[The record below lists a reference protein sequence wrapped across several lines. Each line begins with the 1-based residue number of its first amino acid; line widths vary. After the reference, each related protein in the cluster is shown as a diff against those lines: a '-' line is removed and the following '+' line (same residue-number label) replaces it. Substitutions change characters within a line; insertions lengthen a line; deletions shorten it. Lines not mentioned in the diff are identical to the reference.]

1 LALRLK
7 RQIFDKGEFVLNTVK
22 VAVIGP
28 GNIGS
33 DLMYKI
39 IRSPFLKFSLMTG
52 VVESEGIKRARNL
65 GFKTSIT
72 GVQAVLDDDSIKIV
86 FDATGAQ
93 HHLKHAPLLKE
104 AGKIAID
111 LTPAAVGPYVVPC
124 VNLDKVKKEPNL
136 NMVTCGGQATVPI
149 VYAINRV
156 AEAEYAEIVSCI
168 ASKSAGPGTRQNIDE
183 FTKTTAEALEVVG
196 GAKKSKAIIVLNPA
210 EPSIMMTNTVY
221 VQVKKPD
228 IEAITVSVNEIVKQ
242 VEEYVPGYKLRVPP
256 ILDGDKVTVITQ
268 VEGRGDFLPKY
279 SGNLDIIT
287 SAAVATAEKL
297 AQELMVGEDA

>member
-1 LALRLK
+1 M
-7 RQIFDKGEFVLNTVK
+7 DKIK

-39 IRSPFLKFSLMTG
+39 LRSQHLDMALMTG
-52 VVESEGIKRARNL
+52 IIESEGIKRARKM
-65 GFKTSIT
+65 GIKTSIQ
-72 GVQAVLDDDSIKIV
+72 GVEAVLAEDDIKIV
-86 FDATGAQ
+86 FDATGAKP
-93 HHLKHAPLLKE
+93 HLKHAPLLKA

-124 VNLDKVKKEPNL
+124 VNLEKVKAEPNL

-149 VYAINRV
+149 VYAISRV
-156 AEAEYAEIVSCI
+156 AGAKYAEIVSCI

-183 FTKTTAEALEVVG
+183 FTQTTAKALEVVG
-196 GAKKSKAIIVLNPA
+196 GAQKGKAIIILNPA
-210 EPSIMMTNTVY
+210 DPPIMMTNTVY
-221 VQVKKPD
+221 VKVERVD
-228 IEAITVSVNEIVKQ
+228 ERAIRTS
-242 VEEYVPGYKLRVPP
+242 VEEMVKEIQAYVPGYHLRVPP
-256 ILDGDKVTVITQ
+256 LIDGDKVTTIIQ
-268 VEGRGDFLPKY
+268 VEGAGDFLPKY

-297 AQELMVGEDA
+297 AQQMLLAKEVVA